1 MDKRR
6 AKEEMK
12 TMRKIRFSTHCL
24 DVSKD
29 TADVP
34 GKKRQK
40 DEMKN

>member
-24 DVSKD
+24 DVP
-29 TADVP
+29 ADVP